1 MGKAGIE
8 MEQKKDEK
16 QRFQENIFWLENRR
30 KERMKPKFLELG
42 LTLGQGQPRILKH
55 LYEQEPRT
63 QRELADACHLDVTT
77 MSRALD
83 RMTEMGL
90 VERRANPG
98 CRRSFLICLTQKGQ
112 ETAKGVQE
120 SFREIEQ
127 LLCEGFS
134 EKELEAL
141 NRSLE
146 RMLENLGKG

>member
-1 MGKAGIE
+1 

-16 QRFQENIFWLENRR
+16 QRFQENIFWLESRR
-30 KERMKPKFLELG
+30 KERMKPKLLELG

-55 LYEQEPRT
+55 LYEKEPRT
-63 QRELADACHLDVTT
+63 QRELADVCHLDVTT

-90 VERRANPG
+90 VERRTNPE
-98 CRRSFLICLTQKGQ
+98 CRRSFLICRTQKGR

-120 SFREIEQ
+120 SFREMEQ
-127 LLCEGFS
+127 ALCEGFS
-134 EKELEAL
+134 EEELEAL

-146 RMLENLGKG
+146 RMLSNLKKD

>member
-1 MGKAGIE
+1 MGTAGIE